1 MDIRSDI
8 KVYLTKQTPK
18 GVTFSDQDN
27 LLSKGVIDSLK
38 MLDLISYLEQH
49 FGVNIDE
56 DEMMPDNFESV
67 DALVSFVQEKRRA
80 VDA

>member
-1 MDIRSDI
+1 MDFRSDI
-8 KVYLTKQTPK
+8 KVFLTKQSPK
-18 GVTFSDQDN
+18 GVTFSDQDS

-38 MLDLISYLEQH
+38 MLDLISFIEQH
-49 FGVNIDE
+49 FGVKIDE

-67 DALVSFVQEKRRA
+67 DAIVSFVQDKRRA

>member
-8 KVYLTKQTPK
+8 RNFLTKQAPK
-18 GVTFSDQDN
+18 GGSFSDHDN

-38 MLDLISYLEQH
+38 MLDLISFIEQR
-49 FGVNIDE
+49 FEVKIDE

-67 DALVSFVQEKRRA
+67 DAIVAFVQEKRRA